1 MMYDRVWL
9 AGMLVAASFCGG
21 ALATLLLG
29 GRVEAQGPRAVTT
42 PQVNLVDDGGA
53 LRGVLSASD
62 ESGGPSLALHD
73 GEGRVRGRFR
83 VGPSGAP
90 AFDLF
95 NADGAPRFSARL
107 TGDDDTL
114 VVVGDDQRR
123 HSVLGTASGT
133 PVLSFADGR
142 RGRLQMQLGSGG
154 APSVILFGGDGQRS
168 AALTVDAGD
177 TPLLTL
183 YEAGR
188 PRVTL
193 GVVQQAALI
202 NMSGAAESRLVI
214 GVAAEGRASV
224 TFIDEQGQVVAELP

>member
-1 MMYDRVWL
+1 MRHERVLL
-9 AGMLVAASFCGG
+9 AGMLLAASFCGG

-29 GRVEAQGPRAVTT
+29 GQVEAQSPRAVTT
-42 PQVNLVDDGGA
+42 PQVNLVDAGGT
-53 LRGVLSASD
+53 LRGVLTAAD
-62 ESGGPSLALHD
+62 ESGGPSLAFHD
-73 GEGRVRGRFR
+73 GEGRVRGLFR

-90 AFDLF
+90 AFNLL

-107 TGDDDTL
+107 AGDDTL

-142 RGRLQMQLGSGG
+142 RGRLQMQLGTGG
-154 APSVILFGGDGQRS
+154 APGVVLFGGDGQRS
-168 AALTVDAGD
+168 AALTVDDSD

-193 GVVQQAALI
+193 GVVQEAAVI
-202 NMSGAAESRLVI
+202 NMSGAPESRLVI
-214 GVAAEGRASV
+214 GVSGDGRASV
-224 TFIDEQGQVVAELP
+224 TFIDRQGRVVAELS

>member
-1 MMYDRVWL
+1 MRHERVLL
-9 AGMLVAASFCGG
+9 AGMLLAASFCGG

-29 GRVEAQGPRAVTT
+29 GQVEAQSPRAVTT
-42 PQVNLVDDGGA
+42 PQVNLVDAGGT
-53 LRGVLSASD
+53 LRGVLTAAD
-62 ESGGPSLALHD
+62 ESGGPSLAFHD
-73 GEGRVRGRFR
+73 GEGRVRGLFR

-90 AFDLF
+90 AFNLL

-107 TGDDDTL
+107 AGDDTL

-142 RGRLQMQLGSGG
+142 RGRLQMQLGTGG
-154 APSVILFGGDGQRS
+154 APGVVLFGGDGQRS
-168 AALTVDAGD
+168 AALTVDDSD

-193 GVVQQAALI
+193 GVVQEAAVI
-202 NMSGAAESRLVI
+202 NMSGAPESRLVI
-214 GVAAEGRASV
+214 GVSGDGRASV
-224 TFIDEQGQVVAELP
+224 TFIDRQGRVVAELP